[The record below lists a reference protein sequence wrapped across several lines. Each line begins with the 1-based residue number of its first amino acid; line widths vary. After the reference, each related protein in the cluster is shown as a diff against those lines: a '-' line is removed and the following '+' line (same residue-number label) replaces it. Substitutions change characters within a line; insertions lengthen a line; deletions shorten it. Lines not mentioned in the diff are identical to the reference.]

1 MPLYA
6 IDGVAPELPA
16 SGRYW
21 IAPNAIVIGR
31 VKIEEDASIWFGT
44 VIRGDNEP
52 ITIGRGTNIQENCVL
67 HTDPGFPM
75 TLGAGVTVGHMAM
88 LHGCVVGENSLVGM
102 GATCSMAPRSPRT
115 PGGQQCAG
123 HRGQILCRAVADRGR
138 AGQGHPGTGRRDGGA
153 PLAHGGALSEQLEA
167 LRGRAYPL
175 STDPPENGRAPQR
188 PPPTT
193 GGERVSPAIPTGW
206 GRSGTGA
213 SHSDSGLAP
222 AQDLGF
228 LIVEDEVAAV
238 GHHGQ
243 HAWPSPALSR
253 TTVMSSTDAGQ
264 PRFMRTGA
272 FPAH

>member
-102 GATCSMAPRSPRT
+102 GATLLNGATIAPNSLVGSNALVTEGKSFAERSL
-115 PGGQQCAG
+115 
-123 HRGQILCRAVADRGR
+123 IV
-138 AGQGHPGTGRRDGGA
+138 GA
-153 PLAHGGALSEQLEA
+153 PAK
-167 LRGRAYPL
+167 
-175 STDPPENGRAPQR
+175 
-188 PPPTT
+188 
-193 GGERVSPAIPTGW
+193 AI
-206 GRSGTGA
+206 REL
-213 SHSDSGLAP
+213 D
-222 AQDLGF
+222 
-228 LIVEDEVAAV
+228 DEMVAR
-238 GHHGQ
+238 
-243 HAWPSPALSR
+243 LSR
-253 TTVMSSTDAGQ
+253 TAEHYQNNWKRFAAGLT
-264 PRFMRTGA
+264 RID
-272 FPAH
+272 